1 MYTLAIMISAN
12 QRGRLKSEKEIK
24 LHCVG
29 TLLSS
34 RIVNI
39 QLEMIKNDLRERF
52 IGLFGLLPIYHV
64 RKVLLPSAIRM
75 QVYYC
80 KELLN

>member
-1 MYTLAIMISAN
+1 MIPGN

-52 IGLFGLLPIYHV
+52 IALFGLLSIHHV

-75 QVYYC
+75 QVYYYQYYKR
-80 KELLN
+80 KEWNY

>member
-1 MYTLAIMISAN
+1 MISAN

-52 IGLFGLLPIYHV
+52 IALFGLLPI
-64 RKVLLPSAIRM
+64 
-75 QVYYC
+75 
-80 KELLN
+80 